1 MRFLVDAM
9 LGKLSHLL
17 RVFGYDTVYA
27 NDLIPYFEMDPV
39 PDEKLLE
46 YALENNRIIITRDYP
61 FHRRAAGSIFLTGEG
76 VYHYL
81 NQLKRKLNLDF
92 SLKIEKARCSI
103 CNSILKEVP
112 KASIKNKVKTQTY
125 ENYDKFYQ
133 CQNSKCQKIY
143 WAGPHIKDIKAK
155 IKKKLQ

>member
-17 RVFGYDTVYA
+17 RIFGYDTVYA
-27 NDLIPYFEMDPV
+27 NDLIPYFQMDPV

-46 YALENNRIIITRDYP
+46 YALEHNRVIITRDYP
-61 FHRRAAGSIFLTGEG
+61 FHRRAASSIFLAGEG

-81 NQLKRKLNLDF
+81 NQLKMKLDLDF
-92 SLKIEKARCSI
+92 SLKIENARCSI

-112 KASIKNKVKTQTY
+112 KASIKNKVKLQTY

-133 CQNSKCQKIY
+133 CQNPTCQKVY
-143 WAGPHIKDIKAK
+143 WTGPHIKDIKAK